1 MRKKTIFS
9 FLSFLLF
16 LLIFSFTN
24 AQDKEHSGGHD
35 KAHWSY
41 EGETGPL
48 HWGDLKPEFAG
59 CSTGKSQ
66 TPIDL
71 SGAYKTQLGS
81 LKYSYSDQPLSLVY
95 NGHTIQINLKA
106 GGSLIIDGQKFELL
120 QYHFHTPSEHV
131 LNGKHY
137 PMEMHFV
144 HIDSNKEPGVIGLFF
159 TEGNKN
165 IELQKILDN
174 APKEI
179 NAEKHVSSVTVNPSA
194 FFPYKMEYYHYF
206 GSLTTPPCTEGV
218 SWIV

>member
-59 CSTGKSQ
+59 CSTGKLQ

-71 SGAYKTQLGS
+71 SDAYTANLDKLE
-81 LKYSYSDQPLSLVY
+81 YSYTDQPLSLVN
-95 NGHTIQINLKA
+95 NGHTVQVNFKP
-106 GGSLIIDGQKFELL
+106 GGGLIIDGVEFELL

-131 LNGKHY
+131 VNGKHY
-137 PMEMHFV
+137 PMEIHFV
-144 HIDSNKEPGVIGLFF
+144 HVNKNKELGVMGLFF
-159 TEGNKN
+159 KEGSINT
-165 IELQKILDN
+165 ELQKILDN
-174 APKEI
+174 APQKI
-179 NAEKHVSSVTVNPSA
+179 NAEKHVSTVNVNPSA
-194 FFPYKMEYYHYF
+194 FLPRAIKILNYRKY
-206 GSLTTPPCTEGV
+206 
-218 SWIV
+218 